1 MVGKTKRN
9 TRSTGNAP
17 KPVFTETDAAPVV
30 EEVVEVPTEEPKQQ
44 KQPKVSKKAAAA
56 SVEKPAEAV
65 ETSKK
70 APVEPSEAEK
80 VVLEK
85 IAELKAALAE
95 FKNSGEKLTTL
106 ISAYGETLTQVRE
119 LAGDSR
125 KAVTE
130 LHNAMDTGAVNYA
143 VAKIQAKTEKK
154 QRKSSKSTT
163 SRVTLY
169 SMSND
174 FSEVVAIPEI
184 AAMLEENGIKPEDG
198 YLPAMSF
205 NSAIWKI
212 ANHYEMKPNGK
223 ISWNGRNDLPEEL
236 LSLLNLKLGNSS
248 FHQTETLNFK
258 EVSAFVSLFCKGKD
272 VKTMTVEKK
281 TEETTSD

>member
-1 MVGKTKRN
+1 MVGKTTKRN
-9 TRSTGNAP
+9 TRSHGPA
-17 KPVFTETDAAPVV
+17 PVFTETAAAPVV
-30 EEVVEVPTEEPKQQ
+30 EEVVVEAPIEKP

-56 SVEKPAEAV
+56 PVEKPVEAV

-80 VVLEK
+80 MVLEQLTK
-85 IAELKAALAE
+85 LKAALAE
-95 FKNSGEKLTTL
+95 FKNSGEKPTTL

-119 LAGDSR
+119 IAGDSR

-163 SRVTLY
+163 SHVTLY
-169 SMSND
+169 SMSEV
-174 FSEVVAIPEI
+174 FSKVVTIPAI
-184 AAMLEENGIKPEDG
+184 AAMLEENGINPEDG

-212 ANHYEMKPNGK
+212 ANHYEMKPNGW
-223 ISWNGRNDLPEEL
+223 ISWKDRNDLPEEL

-248 FHQTETLNFK
+248 FQQTETLNFK

-272 VKTMTVEKK
+272 VKKMTVEKK
-281 TEETTSD
+281 PEETTSD